1 MSPLAS
7 LIIDILNIYIWV
19 IIANAVFSWLVAFGI
34 VNLNNDFV
42 RGFARILD
50 RLTSPLLRPIQRI
63 VPSMGGLDLSPVIL
77 ILGIFLIQRLL
88 VL

>member
-1 MSPLAS
+1 MSPLTS

-42 RGFARILD
+42 RIVARTLD
-50 RLTSPLLRPIQRI
+50 KLTSPLLRPIQRI

-77 ILGIFLIQRLL
+77 VLGIFLVQRILL
-88 VL
+88 L